1 MAQSPKTTQPK
12 TPARATQ
19 PAAQQ
24 NGVRRVA
31 VLGGNRIPFAKS
43 NTAYSKIGNQELL
56 TSALRGLVDRYGL
69 QGQRLGEVVA
79 GAVIKHS
86 RDFNL
91 TREAAL
97 SSGLAPE
104 TPAYDIQQA
113 CGTGL
118 EAAILVANKIALGQI
133 ECGIAG
139 GTDTTSDAP
148 IGVGEGLREI
158 LLDLNR
164 AKTLGQR
171 LKILGRFRPGH
182 LVPEVPEN
190 GEPRTGMS
198 MGDHAQ
204 ITAHEWNIAREDQDQ
219 LALES
224 HKKLGQAYE
233 DGFFSDLM
241 TPLAGLERDNILR
254 PDTTLEKL
262 ASLKPCFD
270 RENGTMTAAN
280 STALTDGASCVLLAS
295 EEWAKANNL
304 EVKAWL
310 TFSEVAAVDF
320 VDKKEGLLMAPAY
333 AVPRMLERAGLSLQ
347 DFDYYEIHEAFAS
360 QVLSTLKAWEDPE
373 FCKTRLELDQPL
385 GSIDRSK
392 LNVKGSSLAAGHP
405 FAATGGRIV
414 ATLAKLLEQKGSGRG
429 LISICAAGG
438 QGVTAILER

>member
-1 MAQSPKTTQPK
+1 MAQAKKTSAPVKGASQ
-12 TPARATQ
+12 
-19 PAAQQ
+19 
-24 NGVRRVA
+24 GIRRVA
-31 VLGGNRIPFAKS
+31 VIGGNRIPFARS
-43 NTAYSKIGNQELL
+43 NTAYSKISNQELL
-56 TSALRGLVDRYGL
+56 TSALRGLVDRFNLDGMKM
-69 QGQRLGEVVA
+69 GEVVA

-91 TREAAL
+91 TRESVL
-97 SSGLAPE
+97 SCGLAPE

-164 AKTLGQR
+164 AKTTKER
-171 LKILGRFRPGH
+171 LKILGRFRPSH
-182 LVPEVPEN
+182 LVPEIPEN

-198 MGDHAQ
+198 MGDHCQ
-204 ITAHEWNIAREDQDQ
+204 VTAKEWSIAREDQDC
-219 LALES
+219 LAWES
-224 HKKLGQAYE
+224 HQKLAKAYE
-233 DGFFSDLM
+233 EGFFDDLM
-241 TPLAGLERDNILR
+241 TPLAGLDKDNILR

-262 ASLKPCFD
+262 ATLKPCFD

-280 STALTDGASCVLLAS
+280 STALTDGASAVLLAS
-295 EEWAKANNL
+295 EEWAKAHNMD
-304 EVKAWL
+304 VKAWL

-333 AVPRMLERAGLSLQ
+333 AVPRMLERAGLTLQ
-347 DFDYYEIHEAFAS
+347 DFDFYEIHEAFAA
-360 QVLSTLKAWEDPE
+360 QVLSTLKAWEDPG
-373 FCKTRLELDQPL
+373 FCRERLGLEKPL
-385 GSIDRSK
+385 GTIDRDK
-392 LNVKGSSLAAGHP
+392 LNVKGSSLATGHP

>member
-1 MAQSPKTTQPK
+1 MAQASNAATTKKRSRASSP
-12 TPARATQ
+12 
-19 PAAQQ
+19 
-24 NGVRRVA
+24 GVRRVA
-31 VLGGNRIPFAKS
+31 VIGGNRIPFARS
-43 NTAYSKIGNQELL
+43 NTAYSKLSNQDML
-56 TSALRGLVDRYGL
+56 TATLRGLVDRFGL
-69 QGQRLGEVVA
+69 DGMRLGEVAA

-91 TREAAL
+91 TRESVL

-104 TPAYDIQQA
+104 TPAYDVQQA

-148 IGVGEGLREI
+148 IGVGEGLRKI

-164 AKTLGQR
+164 ARTNGER

-182 LVPEVPEN
+182 LIPEIPEN

-198 MGDHAQ
+198 MGDHCQ
-204 ITAHEWNIAREDQDQ
+204 VTAHEWQIPRDEQDQ
-219 LALES
+219 LAYES
-224 HKKLGQAYE
+224 HQKLAAAYQE
-233 DGFFSDLM
+233 GFFDGLM
-241 TPLAGLERDNILR
+241 TPLAGLEQDNILR
-254 PDTTLEKL
+254 PDTSLEKL

-280 STALTDGASCVLLAS
+280 STALTDGASSVLLAS
-295 EEWAKANNL
+295 EEWAKSHNL
-304 EVKAWL
+304 EVQAYL

-333 AVPRMLERAGLSLQ
+333 AVPRLLERAGVTLQ
-347 DFDYYEIHEAFAS
+347 DFDIYEIHEAFAA
-360 QVLSTLKAWEDPE
+360 QVLSTLKAWEDPA
-373 FCKTRLELDQPL
+373 FCKDRLGLAQPL
-385 GSIDRSK
+385 GSIDRGR
-392 LNVKGSSLAAGHP
+392 LNPKGSSLATGHP
-405 FAATGGRIV
+405 FAATGARII
-414 ATLAKLLEQKGSGRG
+414 ATLAKQLAEKGSGRG

>member
-1 MAQSPKTTQPK
+1 MAQAAKTTQRKSPSRAKK
-12 TPARATQ
+12 T
-19 PAAQQ
+19 AA
-24 NGVRRVA
+24 GGTGIRRVA
-31 VLGGNRIPFAKS
+31 IIGGNRIPFAKS
-43 NTAYSKIGNQELL
+43 NTAYSKVSNQELL
-56 TSALRGLVDRYGL
+56 TSALRGLVDRYDL

-164 AKTLGQR
+164 AKTVKDR

-204 ITAHEWNIAREDQDQ
+204 VTAHEWSIAREDQDQ
-219 LALES
+219 LAWES
-224 HKKLGQAYE
+224 HQKLAKAYE
-233 DGFFSDLM
+233 EGFFGDLM

-262 ASLKPCFD
+262 ATLKPCFD
-270 RENGTMTAAN
+270 REQGTMTAAN

-295 EEWAKANNL
+295 EDWAKANNL

-320 VDKKEGLLMAPAY
+320 VDQKEGLLMAPAY
-333 AVPRMLERAGLSLQ
+333 AVPRMLEKAGLSLQ
-347 DFDYYEIHEAFAS
+347 DFDFYEIHEAFAS
-360 QVLSTLKAWEDPE
+360 QVLSTLKAWESPE
-373 FCKTRLELDQPL
+373 FCKQRLGLEQPL
-385 GSIDRSK
+385 GSIDRAR